1 VLAVRARAW
10 ADLRASGKSSA
21 RAAPVDWW
29 DSADELDQ
37 PEHPR
42 VHAFVATARADLHRG
57 GGARDTEEW
66 RAVLAAWTA
75 ALDPYRASCTRLRLA
90 WALLCSRSGR
100 GEAAYQLGEAM
111 RTATELGAR
120 PLLSALRGLADD
132 ARLVLDG
139 AAPARDRFG
148 LTPRELEVL
157 PLLVAGRT
165 NQEIAAELR
174 LSPRT
179 VGVHVSRILHKLG
192 ASRRTEAADIAR
204 RAGLGGVRRLTDVP
218 ASSQA

>member
-42 VHAFVATARADLHRG
+42 VHAFVATARAD
-57 GGARDTEEW
+57 
-66 RAVLAAWTA
+66 
-75 ALDPYRASCTRLRLA
+75 LDPYRASCTRLRLA